1 MRCMILEAALAAIN
15 MLEFPTYRTP
25 MSAIVGT
32 RVDSLNA
39 LKVFS
44 RAAELRSFTDAGQ
57 QLGLSSSAV
66 GKAVA
71 RLEKRLGVRLFHRS
85 TRSIT
90 LTQEGQQ
97 FLESCRRIFSEID
110 AIESGF
116 AQSKGAPKGRLRVS
130 LPMVGM
136 LMMPT
141 LSGFMRAY
149 PEIELDLDFS
159 DHLVDVV
166 NDGFDVVVRTGDA
179 SDSRL
184 IARTLGAYR
193 LQLVGA
199 PSYFARAGTPSKPED
214 LLNHA
219 CLHHR
224 YPTSGKLQRWP
235 LVTPASGNDVALPV
249 TASASTV
256 EPLIAL
262 AEEGLGV
269 TCVPNFAI
277 RRQLADG
284 SLVTVLD
291 EYVEHSGVFRAVWP
305 SSPYVSPK
313 LRVFVDFLAA
323 NLLPAAD
330 AKRLRT
336 PEKGKRS

>member
-1 MRCMILEAALAAIN
+1 M
-15 MLEFPTYRTP
+15 
-25 MSAIVGT
+25 
-32 RVDSLNA
+32 
-39 LKVFS
+39 
-44 RAAELRSFTDAGQ
+44 
-57 QLGLSSSAV
+57 
-66 GKAVA
+66 
-71 RLEKRLGVRLFHRS
+71 
-85 TRSIT
+85 
-90 LTQEGQQ
+90 
-97 FLESCRRIFSEID
+97 
-110 AIESGF
+110 
-116 AQSKGAPKGRLRVS
+116 
-130 LPMVGM
+130 
-136 LMMPT
+136 
-141 LSGFMRAY
+141 
-149 PEIELDLDFS
+149 
-159 DHLVDVV
+159 
-166 NDGFDVVVRTGDA
+166 RTGDA

-249 TASASTV
+249 TASSSTI

-269 TCVPNFAI
+269 TCVPDFAI
-277 RRQLADG
+277 RRQLTDG
-284 SLVTVLD
+284 GLVTVLD

-313 LRVFVDFLAA
+313 LRVFVDFRRQICCPLRMRNGTGLRQEASARSARSCCTEAGRAA
-323 NLLPAAD
+323 NFAPM
-330 AKRLRT
+330 R
-336 PEKGKRS
+336 